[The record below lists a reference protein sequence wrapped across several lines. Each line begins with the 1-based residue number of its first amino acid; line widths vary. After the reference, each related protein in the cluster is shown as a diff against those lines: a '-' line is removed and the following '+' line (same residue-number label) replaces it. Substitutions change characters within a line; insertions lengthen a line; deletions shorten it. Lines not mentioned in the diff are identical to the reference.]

1 MDADTKKEI
10 RGRTLRLEAY
20 DNEVERLEA
29 LRLRL
34 LKLYSQTH
42 VTING
47 KRKKL
52 TKRKKIAMANKLI
65 DRAFSENVSVE
76 NDTKNQVRLMDA

>member
-10 RGRTLRLEAY
+10 RGRTLKLEAY
-20 DNEVERLEA
+20 DKESERLEA

-34 LKLYSQTH
+34 IKLYSQTH
-42 VTING
+42 VTTLGI
-47 KRKKL
+47 KRKL

-65 DRAFSENVSVE
+65 DRAFSENVSIE